1 MGLRVALHHLTRYTY
16 DRRIRLG
23 PQVIRL
29 RPAPHCRTPPTTY
42 SLKIQPA
49 EHFINWQQ
57 DPYGNFL
64 ARVVVPEKTQTF
76 EHQVDLVAELETI
89 NPFDFFLEESAERFP
104 FSYSEAEERQLEP
117 FLELVDT
124 GPVFDDLL
132 GRVDRSD
139 QLTIDLLV
147 AVNQLV
153 NAELDYLIR
162 MEAGVQSPEETLK
175 LGCGSCRDFAWLLVH
190 LLRHLG
196 IAARFVSGYSIQLRP
211 DQKPLEGPA
220 GVAEDV
226 VDLHA
231 WAEAYLPG
239 AGWIGLDATSGLL
252 AGEGHIPLACAADPE
267 SAAPIS
273 GALEDCETSFEV
285 TMTVKRLDEA
295 PRSTKPFG
303 EDTWRRVLTAGQ
315 KVDELLA
322 QADVDLTVG
331 GEPTFVSSEDFVSEE
346 WTTAAAGPRKRRA
359 AEALVRRL
367 RERFAAGGLLHYGQ
381 GKWYPGESLPR
392 WALSCYF
399 RRDGEPI
406 WTSEEALALPKQDP
420 CASEA
425 AEDFATA
432 VAESLDVDTDHVRPA
447 YEDPLYFLWKEQR
460 LPTDVDP
467 TDPELADPEERAR
480 LARVFGRGLG
490 EPVGWVLPIECQRQG
505 EALTWRSGL
514 WMLRS
519 RHLVLAPGDS
529 PVGLRLPLDSLPQQS
544 SWSSLSLLPP
554 DPLAPRAPL
563 PPRRRLAREQVK
575 SSSDRARREQPNA
588 QRLGESPGG
597 EVVRTALCVEVR
609 DGRVEVFLPPLPDLE
624 SYLQLVATIEETA
637 TARGERV
644 VITGYPPPRDP
655 RINEIKVTPDPGVLE
670 VNIHPA
676 SSFDETLDIVEGLFE
691 DARQCRLQA
700 MKYLVDGREV
710 GTGGGNH
717 IVLGASE
724 PAKSPFLR
732 RPDILRSLVGFWVNH
747 PSLSYLFSGLFIGPT
762 SQAPRIDEARHDS
775 LYELEVAFAQL
786 ESGAQCTPWLV
797 DRLFRHLLADSS
809 GNTHR
814 TEICI
819 DKLYSPDSST
829 GRLGLVELRSF
840 EMAPHPAMNLVQHLL
855 VRSLIAHFW
864 QRPYSHPLER
874 WGTRLNDR
882 FMLPYFIEQDFRA
895 VLKEISPTLELDWE
909 MFRPQFEFRFPVI
922 GKIEWQGVTVEIR
935 TALEPWHVLGEE
947 PGGGGTVR
955 YVDSSVERLQVR
967 VSGLDVGRYTV
978 CCNQRELPLQP
989 TRHHGDYTS
998 GVRFRAWQPP
1008 EALHPTIGVHAPLVF
1023 DLVDKHHSRA
1033 TAGCTFWVG
1042 HPGGRNYDQPPV
1054 NALEAESRRR
1064 ARFQPFGHSP
1074 GEISYRAAQPEPEF
1088 PHTLDLRRGS

>member
-1 MGLRVALHHLTRYTY
+1 MALRVALHHLTRYTY
-16 DRRIRLG
+16 DRPISLG

-29 RPAPHCRTPPTTY
+29 RPAPHCRTPPATY
-42 SLKIQPA
+42 SLKIRPD

-64 ARVVVPEKTQTF
+64 ARVVVPEKTQVF
-76 EHQVDLVAELETI
+76 EHEVDLVAELETL
-89 NPFDFFLEESAERFP
+89 NPFDFFLDESAERYP
-104 FSYSEAEERQLEP
+104 FSYVDAERRQLEP
-117 FLELVDT
+117 FLEPTST
-124 GPVFDDLL
+124 GPLFAALFERI
-132 GRVDRSD
+132 GRSN
-139 QLTIDLLV
+139 QKTIDLLV

-153 NAELDYLIR
+153 NEELDYLIR
-162 MEAGVQSPEETLK
+162 MEAGVQGPERTLE
-175 LGCGSCRDFAWLLVH
+175 LGRGSCRDFAWLLVH
-190 LLRHLG
+190 LLRRLG
-196 IAARFVSGYSIQLRP
+196 IAARFVSGYSIQLKP

-239 AGWIGLDATSGLL
+239 AGWVGLDATSGLL

-273 GALEDCETSFEV
+273 GALEDCETSFDV

-295 PRSTKPFG
+295 PRSTKPF
-303 EDTWRRVLTAGQ
+303 EDATWRRVLMAGRR
-315 KVDELLA
+315 VDELLERA
-322 QADVDLTVG
+322 EVDLTVG
-331 GEPTFVSSEDFVSEE
+331 GEPTFVSSEDFVSDE
-346 WTTAAAGPRKRRA
+346 WTTAAAGPHKRRTG
-359 AEALVRRL
+359 EALIRRL
-367 RERFAAGGLLHYGQ
+367 RDRFAPGALLHYGQ

-392 WALSCYF
+392 WALSCFF

-406 WTSEEALALPKQDP
+406 WTNDEALALPRQEP
-420 CASEA
+420 TEPESAQEFA
-425 AEDFATA
+425 AA
-432 VAESLDVDTDHVRPA
+432 VAESLDVETDHVQPA

-460 LPTDVDP
+460 LPGDVDP
-467 TDPELADPEERAR
+467 TDPKLEDPEERER
-480 LARVFGRGLG
+480 LARVFGRGLR

-505 EALTWRSGL
+505 EKLVWRSGL

-519 RHLVLAPGDS
+519 RHIVLAPGDS
-529 PVGLRLPLDSLPQQS
+529 PVGLRLPLDSLPGQA
-544 SWSSLSLLPP
+544 SWSPLSLLPP
-554 DPLAPRAPL
+554 DPLAPRPAL
-563 PPRRRLAREQVK
+563 PPRRRLARDQ
-575 SSSDRARREQPNA
+575 SQPRPERPKPERPNG
-588 QRLGESPGG
+588 QRLGESPPGG
-597 EVVRTALCVEVR
+597 TVVRTALCVEVR
-609 DGRVEVFLPPLPDLE
+609 DGRIEVFLPPVPDLE
-624 SYLQLVATIEETA
+624 SYLQLVATIEDTA
-637 TARGERV
+637 TRQGQRV
-644 VITGYPPPRDP
+644 VITGYPPPHDS

-700 MKYLVDGREV
+700 MKHLVDGREV

-717 IVLGASE
+717 IVIGASE
-724 PAKSPFLR
+724 PARSPFLQ
-732 RPDILRSLVGFWVNH
+732 RPDVLASLIGFWVNH

-786 ESGAQCTPWLV
+786 SSGGPTPPWLV
-797 DRLFRHLLADSS
+797 DRLFRNLLIDSS

-819 DKLYSPDSST
+819 DKLYSPDSAS

-855 VRSLIAHFW
+855 VRGLIAHFW
-864 QRPYSHPLER
+864 ERPYSHALER
-874 WGTRLNDR
+874 WGTRLSDR
-882 FMLPYFIEQDFRA
+882 FMLPYFIEQDFHEVIA
-895 VLKEISPTLELDWE
+895 EISPTLELDWE
-909 MFRPQFEFRFPVI
+909 MFRPQFEFRFPLI
-922 GKIEWQGVTVEIR
+922 GAFEWQGTTVEIR

-955 YVDSSVERLQVR
+955 YVDSSLERLQVHVR
-967 VSGLDVGRYTV
+967 GLDPERYTV
-978 CCNQRELPLQP
+978 CCNRLELPLQP
-989 TRHHGDYTS
+989 TRHHGERVA

-1023 DLVDKHHSRA
+1023 DLVDKSHSRA

-1042 HPGGRNYDQPPV
+1042 HPGGRNYDEPPV

-1064 ARFQPFGHSP
+1064 GRFQAFGHTP
-1074 GEISYRAAQPEPEF
+1074 GEMAYRTALPDPEF
-1088 PHTLDLRRGS
+1088 PHTLDMRRF